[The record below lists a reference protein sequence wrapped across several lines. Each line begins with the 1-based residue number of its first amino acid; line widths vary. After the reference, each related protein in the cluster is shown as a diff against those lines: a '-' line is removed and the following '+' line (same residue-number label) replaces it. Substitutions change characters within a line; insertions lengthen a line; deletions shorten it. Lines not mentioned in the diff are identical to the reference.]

1 MSEIEK
7 ETNDDIKNWYVYD
20 SYQVAIDV
28 YRHHTDAGYVYNPHI
43 SHVLEVDEDS
53 NPSNPT
59 KVISIVTD
67 LWEPDLIE
75 SIKLTANSLDI
86 LFDSICDEVNVYD
99 EEIEVLEVY
108 SLNELM
114 KKSVII
120 SLKA

>member
-1 MSEIEK
+1 MSELVGENI
-7 ETNDDIKNWYVYD
+7 DDIKNWYVYD

-43 SHVLEVDEDS
+43 SHVLEVDKD
-53 NPSNPT
+53 SNPT

-75 SIKLTANSLDI
+75 SIKLTANSLDV